1 MTEWCLA
8 HPWMTFFLLT
18 FALLVIDE
26 IVCAIANALASKNRD
41 KHEEGQA

>member
-18 FALLVIDE
+18 FALLVIDAE
-26 IVCAIANALASKNRD
+26 IEIIGSIHDGEGGQR
-41 KHEEGQA
+41 EEG